1 MKAINASLNDAID
14 RILFANR
21 YQPNTT
27 KEVEYSA
34 EDMTKEQFS
43 KLFLECISFEFTES
57 ESVVFT
63 LPKTEKEINDDLRH
77 ILGTYRN
84 SQISFLRNAYHRK
97 EEYKEQLDYF
107 LPLRG
112 LSEILNQIKTQAL

>member
-1 MKAINASLNDAID
+1 MKTINASLNDAIN

-27 KEVEYSA
+27 KVVEYDA
-34 EDMTKEQFS
+34 ESTTKEQFS

-57 ESVVFT
+57 KSVEFT
-63 LPKTEKEINDDLRH
+63 LPRTEKEIDDDVRH

-112 LSEILNQIKTQAL
+112 LSEVLNQIKTQVL